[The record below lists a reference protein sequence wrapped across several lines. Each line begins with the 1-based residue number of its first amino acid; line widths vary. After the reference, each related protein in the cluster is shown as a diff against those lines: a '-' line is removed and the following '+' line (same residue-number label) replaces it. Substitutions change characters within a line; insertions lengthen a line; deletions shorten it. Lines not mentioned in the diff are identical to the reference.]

1 LHTFK
6 IIQYIIILPV
16 LVMDASRKIVVET
29 TKKIRRL
36 EIQGASQVRKAVVNA
51 LRESV
56 EKSKAE
62 SAEELREELKKNM
75 LLLASA
81 RPTEPETRTAL
92 RIILRASHRHLPL
105 EELKAEIIEAC
116 SKYERN
122 RKNAMRKIAELGS
135 EALKDCSI
143 IFTHCHSHTV
153 EEILKRMH
161 EKGYLQAVICTETR
175 PRYQGRI
182 TASNLTKAGIACTMI
197 VDSAARMFVSKA
209 DAFLTGCDAILASG
223 AIVNK
228 IGTSL
233 ISLAAKKANVPHYV
247 ASSSHCFDPAT
258 YYGKEEV
265 IEERPASE
273 VWERRLRN
281 LTIRNPAFDITEAEL
296 VKALICEKGVL
307 TPKRF
312 VKLMVKELA
321 LDKKPYVS
329 LIDMLRE

>member
-1 LHTFK
+1 ML
-6 IIQYIIILPV
+6 
-16 LVMDASRKIVVET
+16 MGASKNIVRET
-29 TKKIRRL
+29 AKRIRRL
-36 EIQGASQVRKAVVNA
+36 EIQGSSKVRKAVVNA

-56 EKSKAE
+56 EKSKAKN
-62 SAEELREELKKNM
+62 AEQLREELKHNV
-75 LLLASA
+75 LLLANA

-92 RIILRASHRHLPL
+92 RIILRAAQKELAL
-105 EELKAEIIEAC
+105 EELKGEIIKACTEYEKNREKALQMIAEIG
-116 SKYERN
+116 SK
-122 RKNAMRKIAELGS
+122 
-135 EALKDCSI
+135 ALKDCGI

-153 EEILKRMH
+153 DEILKRMH
-161 EKGYLQAVICTETR
+161 DKGYLQEVICTETR

-197 VDSAARMFVSKA
+197 VDSAARMFIGKA

-233 ISLAAKKANVPHYV
+233 ISLAAKKAKVPHYV

-258 YYGKEEV
+258 YYGRKEP
-265 IEERPASE
+265 IEERPANE
-273 VWERRLRN
+273 VWEKRVKR